1 MAANDWKQ
9 KYGSE
14 LKLEENKLPMP
25 DTVDW
30 KSVYEK
36 KPLGRNLLKNPS
48 PFGLD
53 HETPPPERELA
64 GMFGA
69 EPPRFEPEGDFS
81 NWTKS
86 NETLPYDTSGIPAGA
101 VICHLPQFS
110 WFTLEQKVDLKAEGF
125 WDELLDDFQPD
136 IAIEDWYEQSQI
148 REPVYVLKVTLLGAD
163 GQTVIKE
170 HVFTPEGGQ
179 SNDSHTWKQVT
190 HVFSSYG
197 PGVRQV
203 HFLHKMKNMNMVQF
217 HATRV
222 TGSSVIVR
230 PTRSTTH

>member
-9 KYGSE
+9 KCGSE
-14 LKLEENKLPMP
+14 LKLEENNLPMP

-30 KSVYEK
+30 KFVYEK

-53 HETPPPERELA
+53 QNTPPPPKKELA

-69 EPPRFEPEGDFS
+69 EPPRSEPEGDFS
-81 NWTKS
+81 DWTTS
-86 NETLPYDTSGIPAGA
+86 EETLPYDTSGIPAGVA
-101 VICHLPQFS
+101 ICYLPRFS
-110 WFTLEQKVDLKAEGF
+110 WFTLEQKVDLKEEGF

-136 IAIEDWYEQSQI
+136 IAIEDWYEESQLHKS
-148 REPVYVLKVTLLGAD
+148 VYVLKVTLLGAD

-170 HVFTPEGGQ
+170 HMLSPEEDQ
-179 SNDSHTWKQVT
+179 RNDSHTWKRVT
-190 HVFSSYG
+190 HVFSGYG
-197 PGVRQV
+197 PGVRQI
-203 HFLHKMKNMNMVQF
+203 HFLHKLKNRDQIHVT
-217 HATRV
+217 HA

-230 PTRSTTH
+230 ATRSTRP